1 MRVAQGIRES
11 VAAGD
16 WPDVAR
22 RLAAGEGRTAAGGV
36 EPGLLSPDVVAVD
49 DLHRIRQE
57 YLRVRDP
64 RFRRAPWGPR
74 SRRALEA
81 LRRDGLFHVPG
92 ALPPARLD
100 RVRAAIDAGLAATEP
115 ESFVMYD
122 QRGYWRDDQQMRVF
136 NDALALSFD
145 LAWLCRRQ
153 WLRQT
158 ANHYLGK
165 LSHIKRVYGMRYL
178 PKEGVDSHQFG
189 WHHDM
194 EDRYLKVMVLLTDI
208 SADDQYMSY
217 ITGSHNRVLPRDR
230 FFKNTLTWDDTEHE
244 PDSAPVVNTLGRA
257 GDAFLFDPNGMHRG
271 VRSLGAP
278 RDAIFIEF
286 TADGNLGNVWGSELG
301 VAEPDRFGRGPDDP
315 LWRFRGL
322 EPKWERVKDNPRR
335 YTSWIESLD
344 DPDNWLR
351 PSDLQR

>member
-1 MRVAQGIRES
+1 MRVARGIRES

-74 SRRALEA
+74 SRRALET

-122 QRGYWRDDQQMRVF
+122 QHGYWRDDQQMRVF

-165 LSHIKRVYGMRYL
+165 FSHIKRV
-178 PKEGVDSHQFG
+178 
-189 WHHDM
+189 
-194 EDRYLKVMVLLTDI
+194 
-208 SADDQYMSY
+208 
-217 ITGSHNRVLPRDR
+217 
-230 FFKNTLTWDDTEHE
+230 
-244 PDSAPVVNTLGRA
+244 
-257 GDAFLFDPNGMHRG
+257 
-271 VRSLGAP
+271 
-278 RDAIFIEF
+278 
-286 TADGNLGNVWGSELG
+286 
-301 VAEPDRFGRGPDDP
+301 
-315 LWRFRGL
+315 
-322 EPKWERVKDNPRR
+322 
-335 YTSWIESLD
+335 
-344 DPDNWLR
+344 
-351 PSDLQR
+351 